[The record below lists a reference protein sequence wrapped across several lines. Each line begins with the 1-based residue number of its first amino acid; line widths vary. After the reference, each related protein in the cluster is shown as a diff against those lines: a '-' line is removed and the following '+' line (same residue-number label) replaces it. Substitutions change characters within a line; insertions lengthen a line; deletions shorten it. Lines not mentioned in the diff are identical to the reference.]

1 MKKEKKRLDILLV
14 EHEIYP
20 TRAKAQAAIMAGLV
34 RDKNNHVLDKAG
46 ALFAGI
52 GEINVIP
59 SKQYVGRGA
68 IKLKQ
73 ALIDFKLDD
82 KILDR
87 VAIDVGASTGGF
99 SQILLEYGASLI
111 YAVDSGTNQLDWSL
125 RSNEKIISMEQT
137 SIRSLD
143 KEKLYGE
150 DKPHANLAVIDVSFI
165 SLKLVLPHVVEL
177 LKKPFD
183 IVALIKPQFEAGKEH
198 IAKGGIVKDQK
209 VHEQILKDI
218 EEFSVSLGLETVG
231 ITKSSITGTD
241 GNQEYFIHCR
251 G

>member
-34 RDKNNHVLDKAG
+34 RNKNNHILDKAG
-46 ALFAGI
+46 ALFADI
-52 GEINVIP
+52 SEINVIP

-73 ALIDFKLDD
+73 ALIDFRLDD
-82 KILDR
+82 KITDR

-150 DKPHANLAVIDVSFI
+150 GKPHADMAVIDVSFI

-177 LKKPFD
+177 LEKPFD
-183 IVALIKPQFEAGKEH
+183 IVALIKPQFEAGKNH
-198 IAKGGIVKDQK
+198 IAKGGIVKDPK

-218 EEFSVSLGLETVG
+218 EEFSISLGLEAVG